1 MKLKLLLAALIFPFI
16 ALAQRPDTVG
26 VARQVD
32 SLIKESQVLLDKRDF
47 GKAMSLAGDAEK
59 LALETTGEESVPYL
73 KAAYVIARIY
83 YSKRDYPEAE
93 RRAMKVKEGQ
103 GKVLGVEHRDYATT
117 LFLLGNIYFYRSN
130 FADDCAAV
138 KESLDIREKI
148 FGKSDQK
155 YAGTLSYLGYLEMK
169 RGNYDV
175 AESSYNEYTAFVAQK
190 YGKNDS
196 EYGLCLVD
204 FAFLYFKKS
213 EYEKSE
219 PLFLESL
226 SILEK
231 TIGKEN
237 WQYALTLNYLG
248 ALYDKM
254 GYSEK
259 IEPIYLQTLAIQKNL
274 PGRENQYAITLDNLG
289 KFYLDLG
296 DFGKS
301 ESIFLKA
308 QAMYEKTIGKENP
321 NYQIHLNGMASLYS
335 NMGRFEES
343 DSLLIEV
350 LSIVKKAVGKKHLD
364 YAMVLDNISKNLIAR
379 GDFASAELNALEG
392 KVIYEDLA
400 LTNHLYYSSTLMN
413 LALIYK
419 SKGQYPKS
427 EGYMLEAR
435 NIQLNAVG
443 DQSKDYSKTLN
454 SIADLYWV
462 VGNWEA
468 THTYLLDCTAKER
481 ALFRRAAQMLSD
493 RDLSTY
499 VNQFSRSLSRNFSF
513 IQSQPAWGGGSGYD
527 DLLFNKGFLLNTS
540 VSLSNLQSS
549 NPDFANQ
556 YAMLRSYRRQLAEEY
571 SKLLSE
577 RKNLDD
583 LEEKANTLE
592 KDLIRS
598 VAEFGQITRQV
609 KWQEVQAALKPG
621 EAAIEFVDYQYF
633 DPKPTDSV
641 MYAALLIHPGDV
653 QPQFIPLFEKKELL
667 PLLRGATGGNNF
679 LKINALYA
687 SKPFADGQKSPYEL
701 IWKPL
706 EQALK
711 NTSTVYCSPSGLLHY
726 LNLAAIP
733 KPDGKHFGDARHLV
747 LLGSTRSLAVDS
759 KERSLVIP
767 NAANNALKA
776 DAYLAGGIR
785 YESDSTAISMSIAS
799 SNVGTRSIETTI
811 AFQPDSSATRA
822 GDLNYLPA
830 TATEVREIGQ
840 MLRAANFSAKV
851 DTGFFASEE
860 AFRSLGIGKPSPRI
874 LHLATHGYFFPDP
887 KGKKTNAGQEP
898 VFKMSEHP
906 MIRSGLIMAG
916 AKQAWLTGKHP
927 EGQEDG
933 ILTAYEISQMN
944 LSNTE
949 LVVLSACETGLGQV
963 SGNEGV
969 YGLQRAFKVAG
980 VKYLIMSLWKV
991 DDRSTQAFM
1000 AEFYKQWLQGKQP
1013 IPEAFRAAQKSM
1025 RAKSPGAYDW
1035 AGFVLIE

>member
-26 VARQVD
+26 VANQVD
-32 SLIKESQVLLDKRDF
+32 SLLMASRSMANKGEFDQAFDLTKAAESIVLARLGKENITYGNVCSVYGWMFLIQGDFPQAEVWLLRTVEIKGKYLGQGHIASAYDLTRLGILYQNIGNNPDSERFLVEAKNINEANF
-47 GKAMSLAGDAEK
+47 GKQHPEYAMAIIRLATLYAQIDEGEKAE
-59 LALETTGEESVPYL
+59 A
-73 KAAYVIARIY
+73 
-83 YSKRDYPEAE
+83 
-93 RRAMKVKEGQ
+93 
-103 GKVLGVEHRDYATT
+103 
-117 LFLLGNIYFYRSN
+117 
-130 FADDCAAV
+130 
-138 KESLDIREKI
+138 
-148 FGKSDQK
+148 
-155 YAGTLSYLGYLEMK
+155 
-169 RGNYDV
+169 
-175 AESSYNEYTAFVAQK
+175 
-190 YGKNDS
+190 
-196 EYGLCLVD
+196 
-204 FAFLYFKKS
+204 
-213 EYEKSE
+213 
-219 PLFLESL
+219 LFLEAKSLFDAGLIDKKHHFYSICLNNLANVYTDLGLDQKAEPLYLQSLEIIKRDLGEDHPEYARGLSNLARSYIGSSRFTAAEPLLLQAKTIMEKAGKTEAAVYSEIIGNLSSLYIESGQLERAEPLVLQALAVEEKLSGRKHHRTALTL
-226 SILEK
+226 SILAE
-231 TIGKEN
+231 
-237 WQYALTLNYLG
+237 
-248 ALYDKM
+248 LYRK
-254 GYSEK
+254 K
-259 IEPIYLQTLAIQKNL
+259 
-274 PGRENQYAITLDNLG
+274 
-289 KFYLDLG
+289 G
-296 DFGKS
+296 D
-301 ESIFLKA
+301 
-308 QAMYEKTIGKENP
+308 
-321 NYQIHLNGMASLYS
+321 
-335 NMGRFEES
+335 
-343 DSLLIEV
+343 
-350 LSIVKKAVGKKHLD
+350 VKKAE
-364 YAMVLDNISKNLIAR
+364 
-379 GDFASAELNALEG
+379 AS
-392 KVIYEDLA
+392 Y
-400 LTNHLYYSSTLMN
+400 
-413 LALIYK
+413 
-419 SKGQYPKS
+419 
-427 EGYMLEAR
+427 LEALA
-435 NIQLNAVG
+435 IFKTTHG
-443 DQSKDYSKTLN
+443 KDHPFYINTLHGL
-454 SIADLYWV
+454 IDLYWTLHRFSEV
-462 VGNWEA
+462 ISLTEEAWEGEKLMIVNSA
-468 THTYLLDCTAKER
+468 HHLSER
-481 ALFRRAAQMLSD
+481 ELSEQLASFRVYQNTLYSYSQRLAALSSTSFDNALFH
-493 RDLSTY
+493 
-499 VNQFSRSLSRNFSF
+499 
-513 IQSQPAWGGGSGYD
+513 
-527 DLLFNKGFLLNTS
+527 KGFLLNSILQLQGMVTRNPTADEK
-540 VSLSNLQSS
+540 LSKLKLLQRRLSE
-549 NPDFANQ
+549 Q
-556 YAMLRSYRRQLAEEY
+556 YASPIAERD
-571 SKLLSE
+571 STNVFS
-577 RKNLDD
+577 
-583 LEEKANTLE
+583 LEAEANSLE
-592 KDLIRS
+592 KELART
-598 VAEFGQITRQV
+598 VAGYSEAIRQV
-609 KWQEVQAALKPG
+609 RWQEVQAALKPG
-621 EAAIEFVDYQYF
+621 ETAIEFVDYQYF

-641 MYAALLIHPGDV
+641 MYAALLIHPGDL
-653 QPQFIPLFEKKELL
+653 QPHFIPLFEKKELL

-687 SKPFADGQKSPYEL
+687 SNPFADGQKSPYEL

-711 NTSTVYCSPSGLLHY
+711 NTFTVYCSASGLLHY

-733 KPDGKHFGDARHLV
+733 TPDGKPIGDARHLV

-759 KERSLVIP
+759 KESSLVIP

-799 SNVGTRSIETTI
+799 SIVGTRSIETTTI

-840 MLRAANFSAKV
+840 MLRAANFSTKI

-969 YGLQRAFKVAG
+969 YGLQRAFKIAG